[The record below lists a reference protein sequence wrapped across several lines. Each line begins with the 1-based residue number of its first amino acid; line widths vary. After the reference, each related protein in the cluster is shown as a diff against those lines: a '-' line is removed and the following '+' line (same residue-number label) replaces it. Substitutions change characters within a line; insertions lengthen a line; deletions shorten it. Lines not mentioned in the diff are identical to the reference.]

1 VQGVRCTGCAAR
13 KKACNLVA
21 DAKASLARVRE
32 PSIEIGSGED
42 EVVEV
47 DEGKTETPKK
57 KGIFSAFTNRK
68 RTQADRSPEESSH
81 SEKPRHRFKL
91 VGVDIPPPPI
101 PHSHYQ
107 QLGSRL
113 SPPSSATVP
122 PEESAPPLSSS
133 PSLASFDSAGSES
146 GRLYEVERL
155 KLLLNA
161 SQESLRLQRQ
171 QYEASERQME
181 QERALYERRIREL
194 EGNPKGEG
202 GSGYRR

>member
-1 VQGVRCTGCAAR
+1 
-13 KKACNLVA
+13 LVA
-21 DAKASLARVRE
+21 DAKASLAKERE
-32 PSIEIGSGED
+32 PSIEIESGED
-42 EVVEV
+42 EVVGV
-47 DEGKTETPKK
+47 DEEKVETPKK
-57 KGIFSAFTNRK
+57 KGIFSVFSGRK
-68 RTQADRSPEESSH
+68 RTQADRSPEEPSP
-81 SEKPRHRFKL
+81 SEKPRRFKL

-101 PHSHYQ
+101 PHSRYQ

-122 PEESAPPLSSS
+122 PEEPAPPLSSS

-146 GRLYEVERL
+146 GRVYEVERL

-171 QYEASERQME
+171 QYEASERRME